1 MPVKDE
7 WELIEIFA
15 YVKSFSVVFLADY
28 NNNSVKQGVASLM
41 FDDIGIEIQ
50 QTECL
55 NMSLSISD
63 IQFDNELYSKESFDF
78 PVVLVS
84 QESKAK
90 NNTNVLDTPAKKLIE
105 NIRDDA
111 LLSLELIVE
120 TWKDNLRNKYITGV
134 KEVKIKLNPLS
145 FYIEDLY
152 INKLVEY
159 FNNLFPMKLLVWSKV
174 DVKAHGSKTVS
185 VKVPEIAFWQSS
197 VIAKPLSLKNI
208 TIEPLSLLLSVHC
221 SLKMYIALDQSP
233 LQFGRFERRRLLTT
247 PYRLGHAMTMH
258 YLSGAIFGAGWVVSS
273 LELLGSPSGLARAMG
288 TGLRDFVSL
297 PYRGLIQGP
306 WAFLSGVTHGS
317 ASLMK
322 HVTAG
327 TLQSVTKL
335 ASSVARNLDRLTL
348 DEEHL
353 KRTEEQ
359 RRLKPQGVTQ
369 GFMLGLTGLGISLL
383 GAVGGIAHH
392 PLQSIMAD
400 GASPRSLAAGV
411 GLGLVG
417 VLTKPLSGAAELVA
431 LTGQGLLQGA
441 GWNPLPQPRNNLSQH
456 LKHIDIN
463 SAIKYEWKL
472 LHSITFK
479 NVLNV
484 TEATSI
490 NNKDFRGIALIL
502 TSDALI
508 IVSIDDDIVKRIIS
522 LSQLQVV
529 ANESDPTLL
538 LFRIT
543 KKMEEESIV
552 EMDPACRARVADYVR
567 STATLLQIPGISQD
581 QPEISPTHLR
591 DEINEQFCCYVNPQT
606 KQMNTNY
613 SFPVL

>member
-1 MPVKDE
+1 V
-7 WELIEIFA
+7 
-15 YVKSFSVVFLADY
+15 
-28 NNNSVKQGVASLM
+28 SL
-41 FDDIGIEIQ
+41 FILD
-50 QTECL
+50 L
-55 NMSLSISD
+55 
-63 IQFDNELYSKESFDF
+63 QFDNELYSKESYDF

-84 QESKAK
+84 QDVKSKSV
-90 NNTNVLDTPAKKLIE
+90 TNVLEKSAKELI
-105 NIRDDA
+105 RSVKDDA
-111 LLSLELIVE
+111 LLVLDLVME
-120 TWKDNLRNKYITGV
+120 TWIDSLRKKNVTGV

-145 FYIEDLY
+145 FYVEDLY
-152 INKLVEY
+152 INKLVDY
-159 FNNLFPMKLLVWSKV
+159 FNNLFPMKLAVWSKY
-174 DVKAHGSKTVS
+174 DTKAAGSKTVS
-185 VKVPEIAFWQSS
+185 VKVPEIVFWQSS
-197 VIAKPLSLKNI
+197 VMAKPLSLKNI
-208 TIEPLSLLLSVHC
+208 TVEPLSLLLSVHC

-288 TGLRDFVSL
+288 TGLRDFINL

-306 WAFLSGVTHGS
+306 WAFVTGVTHGS

-359 RRLKPQGVTQ
+359 RRQKPQGVTQ

-417 VLTKPLSGAAELVA
+417 VITKPLSGAAELVA

-441 GWNPLPQPRNNLSQH
+441 GWNPLPQPRNDAVQNLVDS
-456 LKHIDIN
+456 N
-463 SAIKYEWKL
+463 SALKYEWKL
-472 LHSITFK
+472 LNSISYK
-479 NVLNV
+479 NVLYA
-484 TEATSI
+484 TEATTFSDT
-490 NNKDFRGIALIL
+490 DFKGIGLIL

-508 IVSIDDDIVKRIIS
+508 IVNIDDDIVKRIIS
-522 LSQLQVV
+522 LSQVQ
-529 ANESDPTLL
+529 AIASDHDPTYLS
-538 LFRIT
+538 FRIT
-543 KKMEEESIV
+543 KKTEEECVV

-567 STATLLQIPGISQD
+567 STASLLQLPGEVTHDHS
-581 QPEISPTHLR
+581 EMSATHLH
-591 DEINEQFCCYVNPQT
+591 DDNEQINCYVNPQNRNYFVCLLSLARH
-606 KQMNTNY
+606 MNTNY